1 MTKTMSKT
9 IERMLI
15 AGLLLLSAA
24 FAANAQKAPRSAP
37 ALKIS
42 AEIRSAHTPRQGD
55 STRALPGDTVR
66 YHLLFTNVSAGA
78 VHGIVLDNPIPAG
91 LRYEVGSAKADRSDV
106 AILYSID
113 GGKTF
118 SPAPMIDAVVD
129 GQHQQQPAPAE
140 MYTHAR
146 WLVRGD
152 VPKGAQ
158 LRAEYDALVPSA
170 GAARASLTK

>member
-1 MTKTMSKT
+1 MNKT
-9 IERMLI
+9 IERVI
-15 AGLLLLSAA
+15 ITGLLLLSAA
-24 FAANAQKAPRSAP
+24 FAANAQKAPRAQ
-37 ALKIS
+37 ALKLS
-42 AEIRSAHTPRQGD
+42 AEILSAHTPRQSD

-129 GQHQQQPAPAE
+129 GQHAQQPAPAE
-140 MYTHAR
+140 MYTHVR
-146 WLVRGD
+146 WTVRGD

-158 LRAEYDALVPSA
+158 IRAEYDAQVPSVVV
-170 GAARASLTK
+170 ARSSTTK